1 MDKTVLLETFEQ
13 LGGTTEYEME
23 DIRSFLQV
31 KQYQEL
37 QDPTKFLIVGGR
49 GAGKTRVF
57 KTFVGADG
65 FRRVIG
71 DGIYFNRPNYK
82 NTDVLVGYSKED
94 SSLPNQNVLG
104 TLQEDRDTMAFWVG
118 SIVLKLLA
126 FFVND
131 AEIRAVAEEFFTQQ
145 ELELFAK
152 KTTLKSPG
160 KWLPLYQEH
169 PENWENFLDEIDEIL
184 ASRNRWAIM
193 AYDQID
199 RISPEHEVMYSY
211 IRTLIMYWFSVST
224 RWRRLKCKIFIRTD
238 LRNSESLQFPD
249 ASKLRSCQIDLSWN
263 TISLYRLLIR
273 RLANAKTE
281 KQTREMIEYMAVVPG
296 LVQENNAV
304 GYLPTEKEEL
314 IKKFIV
320 YLIGRYMGA
329 SPKCGD
335 TYSWIP
341 NHLQDANGNLAPRSF
356 LKCYVYAAKIML
368 QTNPKTQSTTALLT
382 ASSIQGAVQEVST
395 DRVSELKEDFPWL
408 ENLKTV
414 LEGETLLMSGA
425 DFRKK
430 MKRLLDMDTKVKP
443 PVGTVEELMNL
454 LMSLGIIQKNTDERI
469 NMPEIYLHGFG
480 LRRKGGLRRPK

>member
-1 MDKTVLLETFEQ
+1 MDRTVLLETFEQ

-57 KTFVGADG
+57 KTFVGEDG

-71 DGIYFNRPNYK
+71 AGIYFNRPNYK

-94 SSLPNQNVLG
+94 NSLPNQNVLG
-104 TLQEDRDTMAFWVG
+104 TLQEDKDTMAFWVG
-118 SIVLKLLA
+118 AIVLKLLA
-126 FFVND
+126 FFAND
-131 AEIRAVAEEFFTQQ
+131 TEVCTVAEEFFSQQ
-145 ELELFAK
+145 ELELFEK

-160 KWLPLYQEH
+160 KWLSLYQEH
-169 PENWENFLDEIDEIL
+169 PENWENFLDEVDEIL
-184 ASRNRWAIM
+184 ARRDRWLIM
-193 AYDQID
+193 ADDQID
-199 RISPEHEVMYSY
+199 RISPDHDIMYSY

-224 RWRRLKCKIFIRTD
+224 RWRRLKCKVFIRTD
-238 LRNSESLQFPD
+238 L
-249 ASKLRSCQIDLSWN
+249 IDLSWN
-263 TISLYRLLIR
+263 TLSLYRLLIR

-281 KQTREMIEYMAVVPG
+281 EQTREMIEYMSAVPG
-296 LVQENNAV
+296 LVQENPSV
-304 GYLPTEKEEL
+304 GYLPTEEEE
-314 IKKFIV
+314 IIRRFII

-329 SPKCGD
+329 SPKKGD
-335 TYSWIP
+335 SYSWVP
-341 NHLQDANGNLAPRSF
+341 NHLQDANGDLAPRSF
-356 LKCYVYAAKIML
+356 LKCYACAAKVML
-368 QTNPKTQSTTALLT
+368 QNPKTQSTTALLT
-382 ASSIQGAVQEVST
+382 ASSIQGAVQEVSA
-395 DRVSELKEDFPWL
+395 DRVAELKEDFPWL

-414 LEGETLLMSGA
+414 LEGETLLMPGME
-425 DFRKK
+425 FRKK
-430 MKRLLDMDTKVKP
+430 MKQLLDMDTKVKP
-443 PVGTVEELMNL
+443 PVRTVEELMNL

>member
-1 MDKTVLLETFEQ
+1 MDRTVLLETFEQ

-57 KTFVGADG
+57 KTFVGEDG

-71 DGIYFNRPNYK
+71 AGIYFNRPNYK

-94 SSLPNQNVLG
+94 NSLPNQNVLG
-104 TLQEDRDTMAFWVG
+104 TLQEDKDTMAFWVG
-118 SIVLKLLA
+118 AIVLNLLA
-126 FFVND
+126 FFAND
-131 AEIRAVAEEFFTQQ
+131 TEVCTVAEEFFSQQ
-145 ELELFAK
+145 ELELFEK

-160 KWLPLYQEH
+160 KWLSLYQEH
-169 PENWENFLDEIDEIL
+169 PENWENFLDEVDEIL
-184 ASRNRWAIM
+184 ARRDRWLIM

-199 RISPEHEVMYSY
+199 RISPDHDIMYSY
-211 IRTLIMYWFSVST
+211 IRTLIMYT
-224 RWRRLKCKIFIRTD
+224 RWRRLKCKVFIRTD

-249 ASKLRSCQIDLSWN
+249 ASKLGSRQIDLSWN
-263 TISLYRLLIR
+263 TLSLYRLLIR

-281 KQTREMIEYMAVVPG
+281 EQTREMIEYMSAVPG
-296 LVQENNAV
+296 LVQENPSV
-304 GYLPTEKEEL
+304 GYLPTEEEE
-314 IKKFIV
+314 IIRRFII

-329 SPKCGD
+329 SPKKGD
-335 TYSWIP
+335 SYSWVP
-341 NHLQDANGNLAPRSF
+341 NHLQDANGDLAPRSF
-356 LKCYVYAAKIML
+356 LKCYACAAKVML
-368 QTNPKTQSTTALLT
+368 QNPKTQSTTALLT
-382 ASSIQGAVQEVST
+382 ASSIQGAVQEVSA
-395 DRVSELKEDFPWL
+395 DRVAELKEDFPWL

-414 LEGETLLMSGA
+414 LEGETLLMPGME
-425 DFRKK
+425 FRKK
-430 MKRLLDMDTKVKP
+430 MKQLLDMDTKVKP
-443 PVGTVEELMNL
+443 PVRTVEELMNL

>member
-1 MDKTVLLETFEQ
+1 MDRTVLLETFEQ

-57 KTFVGADG
+57 KTFVGEDG

-71 DGIYFNRPNYK
+71 AGIYFNRPNYK

-94 SSLPNQNVLG
+94 NSLPNQNVLG
-104 TLQEDRDTMAFWVG
+104 TLQEDKRSTLFPYTTLFRSEVCT
-118 SIVLKLLA
+118 
-126 FFVND
+126 
-131 AEIRAVAEEFFTQQ
+131 VAEEFFSQQ
-145 ELELFAK
+145 ELELFEK

-160 KWLPLYQEH
+160 KWLSLYQEH
-169 PENWENFLDEIDEIL
+169 PENWENFLDEVDEIL
-184 ASRNRWAIM
+184 ARRDRWLIM

-199 RISPEHEVMYSY
+199 RISPDHDIMYSY

-224 RWRRLKCKIFIRTD
+224 RWRRLKCKVFIRTD

-249 ASKLRSCQIDLSWN
+249 ASKLGSRQIDLSWN
-263 TISLYRLLIR
+263 TLSLYRLLIR

-281 KQTREMIEYMAVVPG
+281 EQTREMIEYMSAVPG
-296 LVQENNAV
+296 LVQENPSV
-304 GYLPTEKEEL
+304 GYLPTEEEE
-314 IKKFIV
+314 IIRRFII

-329 SPKCGD
+329 SPKKGD
-335 TYSWIP
+335 SYSWVP
-341 NHLQDANGNLAPRSF
+341 NHLQDANGDLAPRSF
-356 LKCYVYAAKIML
+356 LKCYACAAKVML
-368 QTNPKTQSTTALLT
+368 QNPKTQSTTALLT
-382 ASSIQGAVQEVST
+382 ASSIQGAVQEVSA
-395 DRVSELKEDFPWL
+395 DRVAELKEDFPWL

-414 LEGETLLMSGA
+414 LEGETLLMPGME
-425 DFRKK
+425 FRKK
-430 MKRLLDMDTKVKP
+430 MKQLLDMDTKVKP
-443 PVGTVEELMNL
+443 PVRTVEELMNL